1 MLTSDNG
8 DFDSGDGGCYD
19 DGGGRPILIVMLTMM
34 VYGVL
39 AVALTKLL
47 ITIKTYVDVVD

>member
-19 DGGGRPILIVMLTMM
+19 DGGRPILIVMLTMM

-47 ITIKTYVDVVD
+47 ITIETYVDVVD

>member
-47 ITIKTYVDVVD
+47 ITIETYVDVVD